1 MGVYGVYGVL
11 CICSE
16 VVSMPQHTL
25 SQIILHGPKVL
36 AIVRV
41 GGKSLSFH
49 VRLDNLPIYQPLRF
63 CMPLMNTFKFNCQT
77 NIALMDTV

>member
-49 VRLDNLPIYQPLRF
+49 VRAKFFESKGIRK
-63 CMPLMNTFKFNCQT
+63 TFVLLAK
-77 NIALMDTV
+77 